1 MAFDESLV
9 ERVRRQL
16 ARRKNIEE
24 KKMFGGTAFLLN
36 GNLLV
41 GARRERLLVR
51 VGPAQTDEA
60 LREDHATAFTIKNR
74 GAMKGWVLVGLAGL
88 TEESQLKDWMQR
100 ALSFV
105 KTLPVK

>member
-1 MAFDESLV
+1 MAFDESLA

-16 ARRKNIEE
+16 GRRKNIEE
-24 KKMFGGTAFLLN
+24 KRMFGGMAFLLN

-41 GARRERLLVR
+41 GVRRDTLLVR

-60 LREDHATAFTIKNR
+60 LREAHATAFTIKGR
-74 GAMKGWVLVGLAGL
+74 GAMNGWVVVGLAGI
-88 TEESQLKDWMQR
+88 TEDNPLKDWIQR